1 MTTYKKS
8 FGKGT
13 LSIPII
19 IVGILF
25 GFKFGSS
32 AILFFV
38 ISYVVAFKNKNHLGS
53 FVGRI
58 MSLFFIILILSSIF
72 AVVR

>member
-13 LSIPII
+13 LSIPVII
-19 IVGILF
+19 IGVLF
-25 GFKFGSS
+25 GSKFGSS

-38 ISYVVAFKNKNHLGS
+38 ISYVIAFKNKNDLGS
-53 FVGRI
+53 FAGRI

-72 AVVR
+72 AVVK